1 MHLEIRLFKLGYN
14 SKEKEFSLAI
24 QKKEFSPFGTEPE
37 EFCHNTPQTFY
48 VGYQLYVEA

>member
-1 MHLEIRLFKLGYN
+1 MNFILFKLGYN

-24 QKKEFSPFGTEPE
+24 QKKEFSLFGTKPE
-37 EFCHNTPQTFY
+37 EFCHNTPKIFY

>member
-1 MHLEIRLFKLGYN
+1 MNLEIRLFKLGYN

-24 QKKEFSPFGTEPE
+24 QKKEFSLFGTKPE
-37 EFCHNTPQTFY
+37 EFCHNTPQIFN